1 MRNLAILMFL
11 VAAASAGPS
20 LAAQNAAPASAA
32 MTNDDVVKMVAAGL
46 SDQIVIAAIRQANA
60 RNFDLSPAVL
70 IDLKA
75 KRVSDAV
82 VAAMLSPGAPPS
94 AGPSG
99 FQPPGFGTPT
109 ANSDDPL
116 VAHAPGFYLDAG
128 EGRTPRL
135 QPLGTPQITNLRSG
149 GGAALALTGGLF
161 GSKNMNY
168 RVRGETASIRAP
180 TDAVFYYYALGVYGA
195 NADGVMLLRLQKK
208 GRERE
213 YTFAR
218 AGGPGGIRGAE
229 GDVELTVEK
238 VAEGT
243 YRLTPKSPLAPG
255 EYGLAESTGVG
266 GPGAVYD
273 FGVDGPQKK

>member
-32 MTNDDVVKMVAAGL
+32 ITNDDVVKMVAAGL
-46 SDQIVIAAIRQANA
+46 SDQIVIGAIQQAKI
-60 RNFDLSPAVL
+60 RNFDLSPAAL

-75 KRVSDAV
+75 KKVSDSV
-82 VAAMLSPGAPPS
+82 VAAMLSPGGPS
-94 AGPSG
+94 AGPPA
-99 FQPPGFGTPT
+99 FQPPGFGFPSG
-109 ANSDDPL
+109 NSDDPL
-116 VAHAPGFYLDAG
+116 VAHAPGFYLDTG

-135 QPLGTPQITNLRSG
+135 QPLGTPQITNMRAG

-161 GSKNMNY
+161 GSKNLNY
-168 RVRGETASIRAP
+168 RVRGEAASVRAP

-195 NADGVMLLRLQKK
+195 NADGVILLRLQKK

-218 AGGPGGIRGAE
+218 AGGPGGVRGAE

-238 VAEGT
+238 VAEGI

-255 EYGLAESTGVG
+255 EYGLAESTGVA